1 MFANEGCA
9 QVLAV
14 GQSVLGR
21 RGGSV
26 SVPIDVSRTI
36 ESLLE
41 TAPFDFVHVHEPF
54 APSASSA
61 ALRHSRALNVGT
73 FHAATE
79 RVLSTQVARPLRR
92 ALLRPARRA
101 HRQLRRDARP
111 GRPPLPR
118 RLRGDPA
125 RRRPGRAPAAR
136 PQRRDGRHLLL
147 GRGGAQ
153 RAAGVPA
160 GAAAAARAP
169 AVARDDL
176 VAPAGRPPDGHAAAR
191 AARPRDARGPGR
203 RLRGPAPR
211 PLPHR
216 RGRLHRHGAGA
227 AVRASRDRRR
237 APCRWPPACPS
248 TRRRSTTASAASCS
262 SRATPRPW
270 RPSSRA

>member
-1 MFANEGCA
+1 MPPESFSIAQVTPYAWEEHHEVNRFVERLSDELCARGHRVVVIAPSESRQLVRESRSTIKKCREDPECVFANEGCA

-41 TAPFDFVHVHEPF
+41 SAPFDFVHVHEPF
-54 APSASSA
+54 APSTSSA

-79 RVLSTQVARPLRR
+79 RVLSTQVARRFVELFFGR
-92 ALLRPARRA
+92 L
-101 HRQLRRDARP
+101 DARTASF
-111 GRPPLPR
+111 GTTRDLCRPPLPR

-147 GRGGAQ
+147 GRGGAH

-160 GAAAAARAP
+160 GTAAAARAS

-176 VAPAGRPPDGHAAAR
+176 GAPAGRPPDDLAAR
-191 AARPRDARGPGR
+191 ARCA
-203 RLRGPAPR
+203 
-211 PLPHR
+211 
-216 RGRLHRHGAGA
+216 
-227 AVRASRDRRR
+227 
-237 APCRWPPACPS
+237 
-248 TRRRSTTASAASCS
+248 TA
-262 SRATPRPW
+262 
-270 RPSSRA
+270 